1 MNYTKQSILN
11 YKTLLPGIEGYL
23 TVVSKIE
30 SNINSNPDISIE
42 SCKSLIEGLCKK
54 ALELLSDEYNE
65 KKTIRKTCD
74 NSLPDLVRIAF
85 NQVYKKSFEI
95 DIHTSLFNLL
105 EKHEKSISVQ
115 NKIQNLIN
123 VNSLSILENLE
134 KSVVKLSVIRDTRG
148 DISHGRI
155 YPKREE
161 SGIHLSK
168 SIASITDGICSF
180 MIEEI
185 AIQYKEKYKRK
196 DRLDYENKD
205 LEDFNLWL
213 DGLHD
218 VSSIKIDF
226 SKLLYENAYDKYE
239 EYYYLEY
246 IPSTENLDELI
257 ENEVVKTE
265 AITKLPEKEFTELVA
280 NFDERKF
287 WTVERKKE
295 LSLFAEENE
304 IYEDKLR
311 DIIEN
316 YIAFDKEPLRDDIAT
331 ATKIKPSLAD
341 RRVKLLTIQN
351 NIIDFVEDL
360 KKIK

>member
-30 SNINSNPDISIE
+30 SNINSNPDIAIE

-205 LEDFNLWL
+205 LENFNLWL
-213 DGLHD
+213 DNLHD

-246 IPSTENLDELI
+246 IPSNEILDESI
-257 ENEVVKTE
+257 ESKDTITDT
-265 AITKLPEKEFTELVA
+265 ITKHIEREFTELVT
-280 NFDERKF
+280 NFEEEKF
-287 WTVERKKE
+287 WTAARSLLLEKFANQYDFEINGLKE
-295 LSLFAEENE
+295 
-304 IYEDKLR
+304 
-311 DIIEN
+311 IIEK
-316 YIAFDKEPLRDDIAT
+316 YIAFDDEPLRDDIA
-331 ATKIKPSLAD
+331 KIMINKPTLSE
-341 RRVKLLTIQN
+341 RKKTLLVMMEF
-351 NIIDFVEDL
+351 IIDFAEDL
-360 KKIK
+360 KK